1 MCREIGLR
9 CWRFHSYFS
18 YQLNECLLVP
28 ITRMPPAE
36 KPDLTKRPTMR
47 AIAVEAGVTH
57 PTVSMAMRNDP
68 RISAATRRKVQRIA
82 RKLGYRPDPEV
93 SKLMH
98 HLRMKH
104 KPMFK
109 STIAAVTALSEEN
122 ELPYAVALREGARQ
136 TAEAL
141 GYGFSL
147 FRVKAGLKRDTSLQ
161 RMLRGRGV
169 EGVLLLQQ
177 KEATSLGRFLEWKDF
192 SVVAATYGVLAP
204 DFHRAVPDQF
214 GNTMLIC
221 RHLARLNCRRIG
233 LVAWRST
240 LAIVDNRFSAAVM
253 WQNTMGGTEFIRPLI
268 YESDLREG
276 LRAWFDAERPDALIV
291 GTEKDARAIV
301 SELGLRIPGNVH
313 IAVTERTGL
322 SLFSGIDQRA
332 AEVGAAAAAKLHGL
346 IQRGEKG
353 VPAVPSV
360 TMIKGHW
367 VQAPRIQRLA
377 PGSGTGE
384 QTGGPGR

>member
-1 MCREIGLR
+1 M
-9 CWRFHSYFS
+9 
-18 YQLNECLLVP
+18 
-28 ITRMPPAE
+28 RMPLSKKTDME
-36 KPDLTKRPTMR
+36 KRPTMR
-47 AIAVEAGVTH
+47 VIAEEAGVTH

-122 ELPYAVALREGARQ
+122 ELPYAVALREGARE

-147 FRVKAGLKRDTSLQ
+147 FRVKAGLKRDSSLQ

-192 SVVAATYGVLAP
+192 SVVTATYGVLAP

-221 RHLARLNCRRIG
+221 RHLARLGCRRIG

-253 WQNTMGGTEFIRPLI
+253 WQNTMGGTEFVPAYI
-268 YESDLREG
+268 YNNDIREG
-276 LRAWFDAERPDALIV
+276 LRAWFDAERPDGLIV
-291 GTEKDARAIV
+291 GTEKDARTIA
-301 SELGLRIPGNVH
+301 SELGLRMPGTVH
-313 IAVTERTGL
+313 IAVTERSGL

-367 VQAPRIQRLA
+367 VQAPRILRVTVA
-377 PGSGTGE
+377 SSSSKPAI
-384 QTGGPGR
+384 PRGR